1 MNILLSLIAMT
12 AALGAEPA
20 WVDRHLNCYRGVNRE
35 LALPSLRVTNFVYDE
50 PAFTTAWGGELMAVP
65 GTEGDR
71 AGLFLLGNGRAYFV
85 ELPRPTGEEP
95 TTREFYARLYTSGN
109 EYAFTARFPDGQPDV
124 RLYVTLTMPV
134 VRIEIATE
142 PAAGFAL
149 VHAEPAVEPDLE
161 AQSADVL
168 VRILAHNAARAG
180 DLDRHGREAV
190 RRCKRTLNL
199 QNRYDQRIE
208 SLTKRLL
215 PRSG

>member
-124 RLYVTLTMPV
+124 QLYVTLASPV
-134 VRIEIATE
+134 VRVEIGV
-142 PAAGFAL
+142 PGIAGF
-149 VHAEPAVEPDLE
+149 VRKDAEPALEPDIE

-168 VRILAHNAARAG
+168 LRILAHNASRAG
-180 DLDRHGREAV
+180 DVDRRGREAV

-199 QNRYDQRIE
+199 DNRHDRRIE
-208 SLTKRLL
+208 TLTRRLL
-215 PRSG
+215 P